1 MSKSNLSR
9 RALVSTAV
17 ALSAAAIANGIDP
30 TFAQIASD
38 HPDAE
43 LLGLGE
49 KLAQIEQERTVQ
61 LAIDCQEMAPLE
73 AEVERRTG
81 FALATAHEMDPQA
94 LEASGYWAIRSE
106 VCKTFERSKDP
117 ELEVWDG
124 ISHRLNS
131 AVDKILARKASTV
144 EGLSV
149 QARATV
155 LAAAELWDPVSDDKS
170 SHERLFIE
178 ATCSFLGLDARR
190 IADGALPAGPVVAA
204 SIDPIFGKIEKF
216 KTACDRL
223 DAVCGHE
230 PLFGSPECAAWEAE
244 EAQALD
250 LFVRSGNG
258 PDLDA
263 TGHPIRRGGRVED
276 FSRFQQRLR
285 H

>member
-1 MSKSNLSR
+1 LW
-9 RALVSTAV
+9 L
-17 ALSAAAIANGIDP
+17 
-30 TFAQIASD
+30 QCC
-38 HPDAE
+38 AE
-43 LLGLGE
+43 PQ
-49 KLAQIEQERTVQ
+49 KER
-61 LAIDCQEMAPLE
+61 
-73 AEVERRTG
+73 
-81 FALATAHEMDPQA
+81 PQPSEA
-94 LEASGYWAIRSE
+94 LEASGYWAIRSG

-124 ISHRLNS
+124 INHRLNS
-131 AVDKILARKASTV
+131 AIDKILARKASTV

-155 LAAAELWDPVSDDKS
+155 LAAAELWDLVSDDEL

-223 DAVCGHE
+223 DAVCGRE
-230 PLFGSPECAAWEAE
+230 PLFGSPECTAWKAE

-250 LFVRSGNG
+250 LLSEAEMDLISTQPVTRSGAAAVLRIF
-258 PDLDA
+258 LDFNKDCA
-263 TGHPIRRGGRVED
+263 IDERARPLLKTIRDYLES
-276 FSRFQQRLR
+276 SRT
-285 H
+285 